1 MKQNNP
7 LIYDLDRSDINGLIE
22 KWGEKPYRTDQIW
35 NGLYKELWGKPEEF
49 SSLSK
54 SMRETLANE
63 IQFEVIKPMKKISSS
78 DLNTEKIL
86 FRLGDDQAIETVLMR
101 YQKRNTICISTQVGC
116 AMGCVFCATGHMG
129 FHRNLSSGEI
139 IAQVIY
145 FAAQLSRSNE
155 KLTNI
160 VVMGMG
166 EPFHNYDATLHAIDR
181 LNDHEGFNFGERRF
195 TISTVG
201 LIPMIRR
208 FSQEKRQINLAISLH
223 AADNELR
230 SKLLPINNKYP
241 LDEVILACHDYV
253 EQTNRRITFEW
264 ALINSVNDT
273 PEQAHLLVS
282 KIKNLLCHVN
292 LIPLNPTGF
301 YPGQGSNLDRAR
313 NFKKILETSGIQCTI
328 RLRRGID
335 IEAGCGQLMS
345 EVLV

>member
-1 MKQNNP
+1 MITEKP
-7 LIYDLDRSDINGLIE
+7 LIYDLDRFQISEFIN
-22 KWGEKPYRTDQIW
+22 KWGEKPYKTEQIW
-35 NGLYKELWGKPEEF
+35 QGLYKELWVKPEEF
-49 SSLSK
+49 TNLSR
-54 SMRETLANE
+54 STREMLSNE
-63 IQFEVIKPMKKISSS
+63 IQFEVLKPIKKITSS
-78 DLNTEKIL
+78 DLNTEKTL
-86 FRLGDDQAIETVLMR
+86 FKLGDDQAIETVLMR
-101 YQKRNTICISTQVGC
+101 YQKRKTICISTQVGC

-139 IAQVIY
+139 IAQVIFY
-145 FAAQLSRSNE
+145 AALLSKSAE

-166 EPFHNYDATLHAIDR
+166 EPFHNYESTMEAIDR
-181 LNDHEGFNFGERRF
+181 LNDHGGFNFGERRF

-201 LIPMIRR
+201 LIPIIRR

-241 LDEVILACHDYV
+241 IDELILACREYV
-253 EQTNRRITFEW
+253 AHTNRRVTFEW

-273 PEQAHLLVS
+273 PEQARLLVS

-301 YPGQGSNLDRAR
+301 YPGHGSNLEKARA
-313 NFKKILETSGIQCTI
+313 FKNILETSGIQCTI

-345 EVLV
+345 EN